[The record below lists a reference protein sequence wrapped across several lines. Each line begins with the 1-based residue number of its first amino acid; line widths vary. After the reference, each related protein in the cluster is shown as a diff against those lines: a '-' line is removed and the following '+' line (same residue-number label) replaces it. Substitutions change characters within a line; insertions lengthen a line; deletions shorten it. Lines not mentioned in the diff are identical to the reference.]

1 MNPAPKVVRAPG
13 QAAALTGLLLVA
25 FLASPAY
32 GQASPVAADSATVA
46 TGSGPLETEIVAE
59 RYLLPQSPEEGAARF
74 VIAGR
79 LDAGDEVYYTIRV
92 RNPGK
97 EPVSGAEI
105 TKRLPLGMHY
115 VAGSATGPACDVAFS
130 MDGGVTFVSDADA
143 AQLTHVRWALRRP
156 LAPGATALL
165 RFRAVFR

>member
-1 MNPAPKVVRAPG
+1 MNLAPQVARARRSL
-13 QAAALTGLLLVA
+13 AALVGLLLVA
-25 FLASPAY
+25 CLASPAQ
-32 GQASPVAADSATVA
+32 GQERPDAANSAATA

-59 RYLLPQSPEEGAARF
+59 RFLLPQSPEEGVARF
-74 VIAGR
+74 VSAGR
-79 LDAGDEVYYTIRV
+79 LEAGDEVYYTIRV

-97 EPVSGAEI
+97 EPVLGAEI

-130 MDGGVTFVSDADA
+130 MDGGVTFPADIDP
-143 AQLTHVRWALRRP
+143 AQITHVRWALRRP

-165 RFRAVFR
+165 RFRAIFR